1 MERHYLL
8 GNEAIAHACL
18 ESGIDFASGL
28 PGTPSSEVIDVLRVQ
43 KDPAY
48 HVEWSVNEKVALENA
63 LAAAWCGLRA
73 ICTMKHVGLNVAA
86 DPLMTSA
93 YTGVTGGLVIMSAD
107 DPFAHS
113 SQNEQ
118 DTRSYAHFARLP
130 CLDPPGVQ
138 EAHDMIRTAFEIS
151 EEFKLP
157 VLFRPTT
164 RICHSKGD
172 VELGA
177 IIPSTRKGEFH
188 KDPRQYMVIPAHT
201 RVLHKKL
208 NEKQP
213 ALKKRLVERGLNHYT
228 IRGKTA
234 IIASG
239 IGASYVQELL
249 PPDVSFMKIG
259 AYPVDEEWL
268 GEFAKK
274 HEKILVIEE
283 LAPVVEE
290 AVRQV
295 AGCVPV
301 FGKINGYAPY
311 EGELSPAGVAAIMVS
326 AGFLQQNPFAV
337 SEPVQNL
344 PMRPPILCAG
354 CHHRAAFYAMKK
366 VFKESAI
373 YPSDIGCYTLG
384 LQLGAVDTTICMGA
398 SITVGSGIS
407 HSDASHDVVCTIGD
421 STFLHTGIQGL
432 MNAVYNGANMT
443 VVILDNRITA
453 MTGHQPNPNTG
464 VTATGVETPPVSLDA
479 ICRACGVTFVE
490 TVDPYDMTGILRVL
504 EEAKKKTGVRVII
517 AKQMCVIVARRAGV
531 KRGRYAVN
539 PESAPAAAPACGS
552 GVPRSSLRTRRPG
565 SMTCAAGVQ
574 SAPASVRWGLS
585 HGRLSNDRKFRYP
598 DRRDRRAGND
608 SRVQHPRRG
617 LPS

>member
-18 ESGIDFASGL
+18 ESGIEFVSGY
-28 PGTPSSEVIDVLRVQ
+28 PGTPSSEVVDVLRVQ
-43 KDPAY
+43 KDLPC

-63 LAAAWCGLRA
+63 LAAAWCGIRA

-118 DTRSYAHFARLP
+118 DTRCYAHFARLP
-130 CLDPPGVQ
+130 CLDPSGVQ

-172 VELGA
+172 VELDAAVPG
-177 IIPSTRKGEFH
+177 TRKGEFH
-188 KDPRQYMVIPAHT
+188 KDPRQYVVIPAHT
-201 RVLHKKL
+201 RILHKKL

-213 ALKKRLVERGLNHYT
+213 ALKKRLVDRGLNHFT
-228 IRGKTA
+228 IRGPTA
-234 IIASG
+234 VIASG

-249 PPDVSFMKIG
+249 PPGVSFMKIG
-259 AYPVDEEWL
+259 AYPIDEEWL
-268 GEFAKK
+268 GGFARK

-311 EGELSPAGVAAIMVS
+311 EGELSPAVVALIMVK
-326 AGFLQQNPFAV
+326 AGFLPDNPFAAP
-337 SEPVQNL
+337 EPVQNL
-344 PMRPPILCAG
+344 PLRPPILCAG
-354 CHHRAAFYAMKK
+354 CHHRAAFYAMKR

-432 MNAVYNGANMT
+432 MNAVYNGADMT

-464 VTATGVETPPVSLDA
+464 ITATGTESPPISLDA
-479 ICRACGVTFVE
+479 ICRSCGVTFVE
-490 TVDPYDMTGILRVL
+490 TVDPYDLTGMLRVL
-504 EEAKKKTGVRVII
+504 EEAKKKKGVRVII
-517 AKQMCVIVARRAGV
+517 AKQMCVIAARRAGV

-539 PESAPAAAPACGS
+539 PDLCTGCGTCVKFGCPAIEFVDEKARINELCS
-552 GVPRSSLRTRRPG
+552 G
-565 SMTCAAGVQ
+565 CAVCA
-574 SAPASVRWGLS
+574 
-585 HGRLSNDRKFRYP
+585 RLCPVGAIAREGKR
-598 DRRDRRAGND
+598 
-608 SRVQHPRRG
+608 
-617 LPS
+617 

>member
-18 ESGIDFASGL
+18 ESGIGFVSGY
-28 PGTPSSEVIDVLRVQ
+28 PGTPSSEVVDVLRMQ
-43 KDPAY
+43 KDLTC

-86 DPLMTSA
+86 DALMTSA

-118 DTRSYAHFARLP
+118 DTRCYAHFARLP
-130 CLDPPGVQ
+130 CLDPSGVQ
-138 EAHDMIRTAFEIS
+138 EAHNMITTAFEIS
-151 EEFKLP
+151 EEFRLP

-164 RICHSKGD
+164 RVCHSKGD

-177 IIPSTRKGEFH
+177 VVPNTRIGEFH
-188 KDPRQYMVIPAHT
+188 KNPRQYVVIPAHT
-201 RVLHKKL
+201 RILHKKL

-249 PPDVSFMKIG
+249 PPGVSFMKIG

-268 GEFAKK
+268 GKFAQQ
-274 HEKILVIEE
+274 HEKILIIEE

-311 EGELSPAGVAAIMVS
+311 EGELSPAVVAEILVK
-326 AGFLQQNPFAV
+326 AGFLEKNPFAAT
-337 SEPVQNL
+337 EPVQNL
-344 PMRPPILCAG
+344 PLRPPILCAG

-366 VFKESAI
+366 VFGESAI

-384 LQLGAVDTTICMGA
+384 IQLGAVDTTICMGA
-398 SITVGSGIS
+398 SITVGSGIA
-407 HSDASHDVVCTIGD
+407 HSGESRDVVCTIGD

-464 VTATGVETPPVSLDA
+464 VTATGMETPPVSLDA
-479 ICRACGVTFVE
+479 VCRSCGVTFVE
-490 TVDPYDMTGILRVL
+490 TVDPYDLTGMLRVL
-504 EEAKKKTGVRVII
+504 EAAKAKKGVKVII
-517 AKQMCVIVARRAGV
+517 AKQMCVIVARRTGV

-539 PESAPAAAPACGS
+539 PETCTGCGTCVRFGCPAIELVDKKARINELCS
-552 GVPRSSLRTRRPG
+552 G
-565 SMTCAAGVQ
+565 CAVCA
-574 SAPASVRWGLS
+574 
-585 HGRLSNDRKFRYP
+585 RLCP
-598 DRRDRRAGND
+598 VGAI
-608 SRVQHPRRG
+608 SREAKK
-617 LPS
+617 